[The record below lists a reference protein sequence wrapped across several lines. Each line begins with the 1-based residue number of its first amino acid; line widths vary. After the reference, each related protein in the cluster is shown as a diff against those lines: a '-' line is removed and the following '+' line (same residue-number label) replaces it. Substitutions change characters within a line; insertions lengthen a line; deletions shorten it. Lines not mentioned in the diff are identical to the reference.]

1 MLEITVILLAY
12 LLGSLQPGLWIGQ
25 TFFKKDIREHGSGNT
40 GTTNTFRVLGKTA
53 GIIVLILDMAKGS
66 IATLLP
72 IWFGVAIHPMLAG
85 AFAIIGHVFSIF
97 IRFKGGKAVA
107 TSAGVVLAVQPIL
120 LLGLAVVWVSVL
132 YLSSMVSLASILTLI
147 VAAIASL
154 FVGDWVFTLVIWIA
168 MIIVFV
174 RHRSNIERIKNGE
187 ENKVSFGLGQAK
199 K

>member
-1 MLEITVILLAY
+1 MTVILLAY